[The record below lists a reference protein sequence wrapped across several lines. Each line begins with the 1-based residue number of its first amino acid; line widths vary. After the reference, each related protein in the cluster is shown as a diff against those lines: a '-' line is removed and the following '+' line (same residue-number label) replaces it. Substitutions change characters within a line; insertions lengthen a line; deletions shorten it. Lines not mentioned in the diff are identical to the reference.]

1 MAYEVQSWACRPKAG
16 VMGKI
21 YLQPH
26 SSWVNQTKSDV
37 DTIYYLIY
45 NFYQIDFPEDPAS
58 QTWGQKDDNSVQND
72 SCVVFVIKYWLGF

>member
-1 MAYEVQSWACRPKAG
+1 
-16 VMGKI
+16 MGKI

-26 SSWVNQTKSDV
+26 SSWVNQTKGDV

-58 QTWGQKDDNSVQND
+58 QT
-72 SCVVFVIKYWLGF
+72 